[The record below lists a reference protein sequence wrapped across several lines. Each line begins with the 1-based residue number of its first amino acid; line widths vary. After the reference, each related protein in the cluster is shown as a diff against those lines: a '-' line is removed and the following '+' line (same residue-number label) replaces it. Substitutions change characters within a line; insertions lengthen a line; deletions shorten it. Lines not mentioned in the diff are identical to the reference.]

1 MALLA
6 TDRWGKRDILIYL
19 PSLPS
24 PSYLRHLPNYILD
37 TYRFLLFIVSV
48 LEFANGAAIYDQAR
62 GSGRKPGEFNFDPL
76 GFAKDPKKRAR
87 YATSEIK
94 NGRLAMLAF
103 SGIVT
108 QAVTFPDKS
117 FPYLF

>member
-6 TDRWGKRDILIYL
+6 TDRWGKCDMVYL
-19 PSLPS
+19 PFLHAS
-24 PSYLRHLPNYILD
+24 PALLYCVYFH
-37 TYRFLLFIVSV
+37 YRFLLFIVSV
-48 LEFANGAAIYDQAR
+48 LEFANGAALYDQAR